1 MALGLTRSPLHPG
14 AILRNGEDA
23 VEFRVLGPVGI
34 WRDGRSLSV
43 VGQKPRTLLAVL
55 VLNANRVVSHERL
68 LRALW
73 GNEAPASGRRLLHN
87 HLWSLRRLLA
97 DADVLASAPS
107 GYSLRIPCDA
117 SDLGVFTARS
127 ESARAAMAEGN
138 AEQAAERFRAAL
150 DIWQGPALSGTHP
163 AFQSAEGP
171 ALEERRTIVLAERI
185 EADLAAGRASE
196 LIGELRK
203 LVTENPLNEKLRAQ
217 LMLALHREGRTAEAL
232 EEYRLAHQQFRR
244 ELGLEPGDDMARLHQ
259 AILSGDPALS
269 AEGQP
274 RRSGKPAASAHSR
287 PVPRQLPPDIARF
300 TGREESLRQLD
311 LLLPSEQGDGPTVA
325 ITVIAGTAGVGKTAL
340 ATHWGHRVS
349 DRFPDGQLYVNLHG
363 YSQEEP
369 MTRAHAL
376 RRLLSGLGVTAED
389 IPHEADEQEALYR
402 SLVTGKRI
410 LMVFD
415 NAMDPEQVRPL
426 LPGSSSCRS
435 IVTSRNSL
443 RGLSVTHDVR
453 VITLDALSMTE
464 ARALLIALL
473 GRERSQAEADAVSE
487 LAELCGYLPLAL
499 RLAAA
504 HLVTRPDLP
513 LGAFNSRLSR
523 ENRLTAL
530 DIEEDPHI
538 GVRAAFELSY
548 RTLPGNARRAFRL
561 IGLAPGPDIGFDGVV
576 ALTGMP
582 PAESRAVI
590 ETLVGAHLIG
600 RDGDRLSMH
609 DLVRV
614 YACDRG
620 EADDRADER
629 YGALSRLF
637 DWALRMS
644 IAAMEVI
651 QPGRLARL
659 LEEPLRPEEMR
670 FKDKNEAWRWLDV
683 ENHFLISAIS
693 YEASQGWQVHA
704 WKTARV
710 LSRFFDVRDRVDDWL
725 ATHRIALSAAQ
736 EIRDRRGEV
745 EIAGSLAYANMFA
758 GKYEEYLGLQRMA
771 LAVLREMGDRRGEA
785 RALSDIGYGLLRIG
799 RIAEAV
805 ETCRE
810 AVRIESSL
818 DVGFDPGSGRYRL
831 AIAYIQL
838 GRFEEALGPLID
850 HYAMAK
856 EEGERHNE
864 AYVLVHLGEAHS
876 GMGDSASSL
885 ECLTRALSLG
895 RELKSLRLTAD
906 ALNGLGRDLLRQGR
920 YPESRAHYQEALL
933 QARQVKTREL
943 ECEILVGLG
952 SACLLAG
959 DEVAALGHYE
969 TAASLSSS
977 LGYPYYRGLACKGMA
992 EALVASGQAEETRI
1006 WLEEASAI
1014 LAPMGVP
1021 EADAVTERLRAL
1033 WGRTLA
1039 DTGPAVP
1046 SR

>member
-1 MALGLTRSPLHPG
+1 M
-14 AILRNGEDA
+14 
-23 VEFRVLGPVGI
+23 EFRVLGPVGI
-34 WRDGRSLSV
+34 WRDGRPLSV

-68 LRALW
+68 MSALW

-87 HLWSLRRLLA
+87 HLWSLRRLL
-97 DADVLASAPS
+97 DNADVLVGVPS
-107 GYSLRIPCDA
+107 GYSLRIPYDA
-117 SDLGVFTARS
+117 SDLGVFAARS
-127 ESARAAMAEGN
+127 ESARTAMAKGET
-138 AEQAAERFRAAL
+138 EQAAERFRAAL

-185 EADLAAGRASE
+185 EADLAIGRASE

-203 LVTENPLNEKLRAQ
+203 LVTENPLNERLRAQ

-244 ELGLEPGDDMARLHQ
+244 ELGLEPGEDMAGLHQ
-259 AILSGDPALS
+259 AILSGDPALT
-269 AEGQP
+269 AEGKP
-274 RRSGKPAASAHSR
+274 RRSGKPAAPLRSR
-287 PVPRQLPPDIARF
+287 PTPRQLPPDIARF
-300 TGREESLRQLD
+300 TGRGESLRQLD
-311 LLLPSEQGDGPTVA
+311 LLLPSEREDGPAVA
-325 ITVIAGTAGVGKTAL
+325 ITLITGAAGVGKTAL

-349 DRFPDGQLYVNLHG
+349 DCFPDGQLYVNLHG
-363 YSQEEP
+363 HSQEEP
-369 MTRAHAL
+369 VTKVHAL
-376 RRLLSGLGVTAED
+376 RQLLSGLGVTSED
-389 IPHEADEQEALYR
+389 IPHEADEQETLYR

-415 NAMDPEQVRPL
+415 NAASPEQVRPL

-453 VITLDALSMTE
+453 VITLDALLAIE
-464 ARALLIALL
+464 ARALLTALL
-473 GRERSQAEADAVSE
+473 GRERSQTEADAISR
-487 LAELCGYLPLAL
+487 LAGLCGYLPLAL

-504 HLVTRPDLP
+504 HLVARPDLSI
-513 LGAFNSRLSR
+513 GAFNSRLSR

-548 RTLPGNARRAFRL
+548 GALPENARRAFRL

-576 ALTGMP
+576 TLTGMS
-582 PAESRAVI
+582 PAENRAAI

-614 YACDRG
+614 YARDRG
-620 EADDRADER
+620 EADDRVDER
-629 YGALSRLF
+629 HGALSRLL
-637 DWALRMS
+637 DWGLRTS

-651 QPGRLARL
+651 HPGRLTGL

-670 FKDKNEAWRWLDV
+670 FEDKDEAWGWLDT

-693 YEASQGWQVHA
+693 YGASHGWPTHA

-710 LSRFFDVRDRVDDWL
+710 LSRFFDVRDRVDDWI
-725 ATHRIALSAAQ
+725 ATNRIALSAAQ
-736 EIRDRRGEV
+736 EIGDRRGEA
-745 EIAGSLAYANMFA
+745 EIARSLAYAYMFA
-758 GKYEEYLGLQRMA
+758 GEHGEYLDLQRTA

-785 RALSDIGYGLLRIG
+785 RALSDIGYGLLRVG
-799 RIAEAV
+799 RITEAV
-805 ETCRE
+805 EACRE
-810 AVRIESSL
+810 AVRLESSL
-818 DVGFDPGSGRYRL
+818 GGGLGAGSGRYRL

-838 GRFEEALGPLID
+838 GRFEEALDLLLD
-850 HYAMAK
+850 HHAMAK

-876 GMGDSASSL
+876 GMRNFASSL

-895 RELKSLRLTAD
+895 REMESIRLMAD
-906 ALNGLGRDLLRQGR
+906 AFNGLGRDLLRQGR
-920 YPESRAHYQEALL
+920 YPESRARYQEALL
-933 QARQVKTREL
+933 HARQVKTREL

-952 SACLLAG
+952 NACLLTG
-959 DEVAALGHYE
+959 DDVAALGHYE

-977 LGYPYYRGLACKGMA
+977 LDYSYYRGLACKGLA
-992 EALVASGQAEETRI
+992 EALAASGRAEESKT
-1006 WLEEASAI
+1006 WLEESSAI
-1014 LAPMGVP
+1014 LTPMGVP
-1021 EADAVTERLRAL
+1021 EADAVTERLEAL
-1033 WGRTLA
+1033 RRGALA
-1039 DTGPAVP
+1039 STGPVVP